1 MGGSA
6 PFSGRGE
13 GSPSKTKLLASR
25 PTSIPSGILIH
36 PTIWPQQI
44 WAENWGAVPLWGR
57 WSWVPIQH
65 NVARAE
71 AYLHAKFHL
80 PSNRL
85 ATIHQRY
92 RQTDRQT
99 TVRYHRVNRFTN
111 GCPKTESSSSSCSC
125 SCNRSRSSCSRRRRH
140 SSSSSRILV
149 DW

>member
-92 RQTDRQT
+92 RQTDRQRSDIIGLIVLQ
-99 TVRYHRVNRFTN
+99 TVAQKLKVVVVVVVVVVIVVVVVVVVVVVIVVVAVVY
-111 GCPKTESSSSSCSC
+111 S
-125 SCNRSRSSCSRRRRH
+125 
-140 SSSSSRILV
+140 
-149 DW
+149 